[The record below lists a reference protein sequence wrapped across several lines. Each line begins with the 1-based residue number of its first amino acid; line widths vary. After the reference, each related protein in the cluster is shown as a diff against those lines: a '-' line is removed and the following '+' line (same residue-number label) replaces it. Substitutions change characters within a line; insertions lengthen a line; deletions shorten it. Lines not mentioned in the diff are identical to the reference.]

1 MSTYLNSFEERFKRH
16 RDLLDDLSITYQQ
29 KNTAYGDSFH
39 DTYADLG
46 IIAAATR
53 ISDKFNR
60 FKNLAKD
67 KNNNIDIGDESITD
81 TLLDMANY
89 CLLTVMEIE
98 RERAAAEK
106 DPQEEKLE
114 KLDEAIKAIEED

>member
-1 MSTYLNSFEERFKRH
+1 MAYLENFDERFKRH
-16 RDLLDDLSITYQQ
+16 QDLLDDIHVTYQQ

-60 FKNLAKD
+60 FKTLAKD
-67 KNNNIDIGDESITD
+67 RYKSNHIDQGDESITD
-81 TLLDMANY
+81 TLMDMANY
-89 CLLTVMEIE
+89 CIMTVMEIE
-98 RERAAAEK
+98 REAAKAEENK
-106 DPQEEKLE
+106 KEN
-114 KLDEAIKAIEED
+114 AS

>member
-1 MSTYLNSFEERFKRH
+1 MAYLDTFEERFKRH
-16 RDLLDDLSITYQQ
+16 QDLLDDIHATYQQ

-60 FKNLAKD
+60 FKTLAKD
-67 KNNNIDIGDESITD
+67 RYKNTIDQGDESITD
-81 TLLDMANY
+81 TLMDMANY
-89 CLLTVMEIE
+89 CLMTVMEIE
-98 RERAAAEK
+98 RETASKESK
-106 DPQEEKLE
+106 ENV
-114 KLDEAIKAIEED
+114 